1 MGKNEKW
8 QKRRNRM
15 SDRKLDYI
23 PLKDAKPAKRNPKDH
38 DLGAIY
44 SSVMRFGYVDPI
56 IMDERTGRL
65 VAGHGRIDA
74 IKSIKQ
80 EGKPPPSG
88 VKARKDDWLIPVVRG
103 WASKNDAEADAYL
116 LASNRLVELGGWN
129 KADLDEMLKDLA
141 SKDALD
147 GSGYDFDD
155 VPVDFQGEEPE
166 ALGNQ
171 NIKEAAKKYPA
182 ASGDLWLLG
191 EHRIVCGDSTDK
203 ATVATLLGD
212 EKPHLMVTDPPYG
225 VEYDA
230 KWRGA
235 GGLLG
240 KSTRAVGL
248 VENDDRSDWSDAW
261 VLFPGDVAYV
271 WHAAVNGSAV
281 AESLVSSGFE
291 IRSQI
296 IWNKNYMVIGRG
308 DYHWKHEPCW
318 YAVRKGKTGHYNGDR
333 TQTTVWDIEKPQTS
347 ETGHSTQKPIECMSR
362 PIKNNSK
369 EGDAVYEPFSGSG
382 TTLVACEQLKR
393 RCFAME
399 LNPDYVSVTI
409 DRWER
414 LTGGKAAKAT
424 APRRRASK

>member
-1 MGKNEKW
+1 
-8 QKRRNRM
+8 
-15 SDRKLDYI
+15 
-23 PLKDAKPAKRNPKDH
+23 
-38 DLGAIY
+38 
-44 SSVMRFGYVDPI
+44 
-56 IMDERTGRL
+56 
-65 VAGHGRIDA
+65 
-74 IKSIKQ
+74 
-80 EGKPPPSG
+80 
-88 VKARKDDWLIPVVRG
+88 
-103 WASKNDAEADAYL
+103 
-116 LASNRLVELGGWN
+116 
-129 KADLDEMLKDLA
+129 
-141 SKDALD
+141 
-147 GSGYDFDD
+147 
-155 VPVDFQGEEPE
+155 
-166 ALGNQ
+166 
-171 NIKEAAKKYPA
+171 
-182 ASGDLWLLG
+182 
-191 EHRIVCGDSTDK
+191 
-203 ATVATLLGD
+203 
-212 EKPHLMVTDPPYG
+212 
-225 VEYDA
+225 
-230 KWRGA
+230 
-235 GGLLG
+235 
-240 KSTRAVGL
+240 
-248 VENDDRSDWSDAW
+248 
-261 VLFPGDVAYV
+261 
-271 WHAAVNGSAV
+271 
-281 AESLVSSGFE
+281 VSSGFE